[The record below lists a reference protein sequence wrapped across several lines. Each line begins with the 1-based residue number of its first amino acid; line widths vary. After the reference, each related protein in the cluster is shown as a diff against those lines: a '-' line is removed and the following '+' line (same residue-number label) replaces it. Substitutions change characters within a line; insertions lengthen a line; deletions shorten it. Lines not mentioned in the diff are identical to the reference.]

1 MMSASEGEGGS
12 WKSSCRNGNYWNFIV
27 CKRSIG
33 GHEGRGKKS
42 ENLAEI
48 IPGSSLENEGS
59 GIEVHFQLQC
69 KLPLSGD
76 TVVIMNE

>member
-1 MMSASEGEGGS
+1 MRGG
-12 WKSSCRNGNYWNFIV
+12 
-27 CKRSIG
+27 
-33 GHEGRGKKS
+33 GKKS

-48 IPGSSLENEGS
+48 IPGSSLEKEGS